1 MSGRPADRWRKLLKI
16 DPEARREIAPRGG
29 LESIEAPADD
39 PFERIEVAREAMIR
53 QIEDHFGRDPA
64 LLKAVEELAITSEE
78 AIEILDS
85 MPDVDPSPE
94 QISSLEAIVMFD
106 GTRPSFLVKDHQ
118 IDFASS
124 YNTGPWQTEL
134 QPHLHALTRTLPCIG
149 RVELGERHIGTAFL
163 VTTTLA
169 ITNRHVAQSIARFD
183 GDQIVLKPNTF
194 LDFGR
199 EQWNGKTS
207 FDRRRVE
214 SIVFAGSA
222 PVAAPIDHKKL
233 DLAVVRVSE
242 SKLDGDQRNRS
253 LSTTSIG
260 LDEYLAA
267 GIVAAAGYP
276 ASPDLYVPTTLK
288 SKYDAVLNKLLEGE
302 GGAKRFAPGSP
313 SDFMGGSGP
322 DGWTLCHD
330 ATTING
336 NSGSPLF
343 LLGHN
348 GKPENVALV
357 GLHYGGDWG
366 GERINW
372 AHRLSAT
379 GNAAG
384 YGTALTFSEFCRA
397 EGIAL

>member
-1 MSGRPADRWRKLLKI
+1 MAKTPQI
-16 DPEARREIAPRGG
+16 DPEARRKSPPRGG

-134 QPHLHALTRTLPCIG
+134 QPHLHALTSTLPCIG

-183 GDQIVLKPNTF
+183 GGQIVLKPNTF

-276 ASPDLYVPTTLK
+276 ASPDLYVPTSSSRNTTRCSIGCWKVKAAPSGLRLALHPI
-288 SKYDAVLNKLLEGE
+288 SW
-302 GGAKRFAPGSP
+302 GGAGRTDGRCVMTRRRSTATPAHHFFCLDTTVNLKTSP
-313 SDFMGGSGP
+313 WSAF
-322 DGWTLCHD
+322 
-330 ATTING
+330 TT
-336 NSGSPLF
+336 
-343 LLGHN
+343 
-348 GKPENVALV
+348 A
-357 GLHYGGDWG
+357 
-366 GERINW
+366 
-372 AHRLSAT
+372 AT
-379 GNAAG
+379 GAASG
-384 YGTALTFSEFCRA
+384 
-397 EGIAL
+397 